1 MCICLYYRYLM
12 LLIRYLWFKI
22 LLINNLIIEYFCII
36 VKFVKILLIFK
47 FFIICINVFKYNMDY
62 YMKNCILFFKR
73 GN

>member
-1 MCICLYYRYLM
+1 M

-47 FFIICINVFKYNMDY
+47 FFIICINVFKYNMDF
-62 YMKNCILFFKR
+62 MKNCILFFKR
-73 GN
+73 GNLSS